1 MLVSRQLTNRIL
13 GDARRLTK
21 KSLEIRHDC
30 RNTMCISRVLR
41 ELLQRER
48 KLRPWPALGTLF
60 DSKNPPKGT
69 A

>member
-13 GDARRLTK
+13 VDAQRLTK

-41 ELLQRER
+41 QLLEEER
-48 KLRPWPALGTLF
+48 KEGASTALGALF
-60 DSKNPPKGT
+60 NPNNPPKGT

>member
-13 GDARRLTK
+13 GDAQRLRK
-21 KSLEIRHDC
+21 KSLELRHDC

-41 ELLQRER
+41 ELLEEER
-48 KLRPWPALGTLF
+48 KSRLSRLGTLF
-60 DSKNPPKGT
+60 DPKNPPQGT